1 MRKQETFL
9 EEVINVYRTKKYI
22 VVQSLGLSF
31 DAEDDNLMISYDK
44 FYLRNKQRDKEY
56 ESFHQN
62 KKNIEGR
69 RIKTSMSSRIYID
82 KK

>member
-1 MRKQETFL
+1 MKNQELFI
-9 EEVINVYRTKKYI
+9 EEAINVYRTPKYI
-22 VVQSLGLSF
+22 VVQTLGLSF

-69 RIKTSMSSRIYID
+69 RIKTSMSSRSYIN
-82 KK
+82 